1 MIEMI
6 VAPTAA
12 PTKAATWTVYKEKHN
27 HDLNR
32 STQSTVKHTVPV
44 GSSTLGVT
52 LLLNTTDELD
62 SIKELVED
70 PRKKTVI
77 K

>member
-27 HDLNR
+27 HDLN
-32 STQSTVKHTVPV
+32 TVKHTIPV

-62 SIKELVED
+62 SIKELAKD

-77 K
+77 I